1 MARAAAASLVPGRG
15 SHAIIAHIRT
25 SHFFPDPPTRF
36 YLPPADNMDAI
47 ISAHQSLEKK
57 GNLSK
62 TITDVQALIDQL
74 QQTRDAVAAN
84 PELTGLHMAK
94 LKQPVKASFDKIEED
109 LKEVNKGLNHYQKAL
124 KDKFKNSQLPTA
136 GNEVLESQEWL
147 VNRSIAMHL
156 LREGKFGVS
165 KTFVREVNEKAEQQ
179 RDTDSTE
186 ERDEDESR
194 RLAAYESWMN
204 DFSDPD
210 AMAMDL
216 DAPEFQLGITREDGE
231 VLEGKGN
238 LQRKFAE
245 MYLILDALQSQH
257 NLEPAI
263 AWAREHSTELE
274 ARGSNLEFE
283 LCRLK
288 FVELYTSSSSSSNA
302 DAMSD
307 ADEHSGLLAALQY
320 AQTVFPPFSSRY
332 SKDISNLVGS
342 LAFSPSLDCS
352 PYHNLFFNAETWH
365 SISQSFTREFCTLL
379 GLSSTSPLYTAL
391 TAGSIALPVLQK
403 YSRIITT
410 TKGQWTSAN
419 ELPVE
424 TPLPPQ
430 MLYHSIFVCPV
441 SKEQAT
447 DTNFPVML
455 PCGHV
460 IARESL
466 QMHARGKTRVKCPYC
481 PVECAERDAKRVYI

>member
-1 MARAAAASLVPGRG
+1 
-15 SHAIIAHIRT
+15 
-25 SHFFPDPPTRF
+25 
-36 YLPPADNMDAI
+36 MDAI
-47 ISAHQSLEKK
+47 LSAHQSLEKK

-84 PELTGLHMAK
+84 PELTPLHMAK

-136 GNEVLESQEWL
+136 GNDVLESQEWL
-147 VNRSIAMHL
+147 VDRSIAMHL
-156 LREGKFGVS
+156 LREGKFGVA
-165 KTFVREVNEKAEQQ
+165 KTFVSEVNVKAEQQ
-179 RDTDSTE
+179 RE
-186 ERDEDESR
+186 ANAMLQQDEDEAR
-194 RLAAYESWMN
+194 RVAAYESWMN

-231 VLEGKGN
+231 VQEGKGN

-245 MYLILDALQSQH
+245 MYFILDALQNQH
-257 NLEPAI
+257 NLEPALN
-263 AWAREHSTELE
+263 WTREHSTELE
-274 ARGSNLEFE
+274 SRGSNLEFE

-288 FVELYTSSSSSSNA
+288 FVELYTSSPN
-302 DAMSD
+302 SD
-307 ADEHSGLLAALQY
+307 EMTDTDDYSGLLSALEY

-352 PYHNLFFNAETWH
+352 PYHTLCFNDQTWH
-365 SISQSFTREFCTLL
+365 TISQSFTREFCTLL

-424 TPLPPQ
+424 TPLPPA

-447 DTNFPVML
+447 DTNFPLML

-466 QMHARGKTRVKCPYC
+466 EMHARGKTRVKCPYC
-481 PVECAERDAKRVYI
+481 PVECTTRDARRVYI

>member
-1 MARAAAASLVPGRG
+1 
-15 SHAIIAHIRT
+15 
-25 SHFFPDPPTRF
+25 
-36 YLPPADNMDAI
+36 MDAI
-47 ISAHQSLEKK
+47 LSAHQSLEKK

-84 PELTGLHMAK
+84 PELTPLHMAK

-124 KDKFKNSQLPTA
+124 KDKFKNSQLPAA
-136 GNEVLESQEWL
+136 GNDVLESQEWL

-156 LREGKFGVS
+156 LREGKFGVA

-179 RDTDSTE
+179 RDMDAMLE
-186 ERDEDESR
+186 HGEDEAR
-194 RLAAYESWMN
+194 RIAAYETWMN

-216 DAPEFQLGITREDGE
+216 DSPEFQLGISREDGE

-245 MYLILDALQSQH
+245 MYLILDALQNQH

-274 ARGSNLEFE
+274 SRGSNLEFE

-288 FVELYTSSSSSSNA
+288 FVELYTSSPG
-302 DAMSD
+302 DTMSD
-307 ADEHSGLLAALQY
+307 ADDYSGPIAALQY
-320 AQTVFPPFSSRY
+320 AQITFPPFSSRY
-332 SKDISNLVGS
+332 SRDISSLVGS
-342 LAFSPSLDCS
+342 LAFAPSLDSS
-352 PYHNLFFNAETWH
+352 PYHNFFFNAQTWNT
-365 SISQSFTREFCTLL
+365 ISQSFTREFCTLL

-424 TPLPPQ
+424 TPLPPA

-466 QMHARGKTRVKCPYC
+466 EMHARGKTRVKCPYC
-481 PVECAERDAKRVYI
+481 PIECAAREARRVYI